1 MKTAI
6 ISGLFLL
13 LFSASSY
20 AYLWSSAV
28 PTEIHL
34 VPDGLVLLGEFNN
47 PGVSCATGP
56 RAIFLPRI
64 DPLFKE
70 KLTLALT
77 AKATAKKIRVVI
89 ADPIESSCINI
100 LAVGAVPI
108 VSHYFWQ
115 LTD

>member
-1 MKTAI
+1 MK
-6 ISGLFLL
+6 ISLISALFFLL
-13 LFSASSY
+13 SSPAY
-20 AYLWSSAV
+20 AYLWTSAV

-34 VPDGLVLLGEFNN
+34 VPDGMVLLGDFDN

-56 RAIFLPRI
+56 RAIFLPRL
-64 DPLFKE
+64 DTSFKE

-77 AKATAKKIRVVI
+77 AKATGKKIRVVI

>member
-1 MKTAI
+1 MKKLLIAI
-6 ISGLFLL
+6 FIYLL
-13 LFSASSY
+13 SSPSY
-20 AYLWSSAV
+20 AYVWTSAT
-28 PTEIHL
+28 PGEIHL
-34 VPDGLVLLGEFNN
+34 VPDGLVLLGEFDN
-47 PGVSCATGP
+47 PGVTCATGP
-56 RAIFLPRI
+56 RAIFLPKI

-77 AKATAKKIRVVI
+77 AKATGKKIRVVI
-89 ADPIESSCINI
+89 ADPVETSCINI

>member
-1 MKTAI
+1 MKKVILACLVYFI
-6 ISGLFLL
+6 
-13 LFSASSY
+13 ASTPSY
-20 AYLWSSAV
+20 AYLWTSAI

-34 VPDGLVLLGEFNN
+34 VPDGLVLLGEFDN
-47 PGVSCATGP
+47 PGVICASGP

-64 DPLFKE
+64 DPSFKE

-77 AKATAKKIRVVI
+77 AKATGKKIRAVI
-89 ADPIESSCINI
+89 ADPIEGSCINI

>member
-1 MKTAI
+1 MKKLLPV
-6 ISGLFLL
+6 GLL
-13 LFSASSY
+13 LSFLSSQAS

-28 PTEIHL
+28 PSEVHL
-34 VPDGLVLLGEFNN
+34 VPDGMVLLGNFNN
-47 PGVSCATGP
+47 VGVTCATGP
-56 RAIFLPRI
+56 GAIFLPRI

-77 AKATAKKIRVVI
+77 AKATNKKIRVVI
-89 ADPIESSCINI
+89 ADPIASSCTNI
-100 LAVGAVPI
+100 LAIGAVPV